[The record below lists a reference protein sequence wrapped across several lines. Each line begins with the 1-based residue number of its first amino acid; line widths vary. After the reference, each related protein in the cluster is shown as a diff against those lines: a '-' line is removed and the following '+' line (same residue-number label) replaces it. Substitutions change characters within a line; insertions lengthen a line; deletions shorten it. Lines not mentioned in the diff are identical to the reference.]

1 MSENIAQPATTL
13 NFKIILGTILIFLVV
28 LFAPFAIHFDL
39 GPGPNSI
46 EAVVWQYIESSWQ
59 VGFWF
64 QNPFRYFDSI
74 IIRVLFPLQFLR
86 YCLGKSSRKVT
97 LLAAAYSELHVA
109 LLSLPVY
116 ISWFFGL
123 GPFLSP
129 DGHPIR
135 PVFLPL
141 PILFLLV
148 AFVMFID
155 RRRTEEKT
163 K

>member
-1 MSENIAQPATTL
+1 LTNDLVNSSEHNYL
-13 NFKIILGTILIFLVV
+13 GIILTMILVILIV

-46 EAVVWQYIESSWQ
+46 EAVVWQYIESAWQ

-74 IIRVLFPLQFLR
+74 VIRLLLPLQFLR
-86 YCLGKSSRKVT
+86 YCLGKSSRKMT

-109 LLSLPVY
+109 LVSLPVY
-116 ISWFFGL
+116 ISWYFGL

-129 DGHPIR
+129 DGDPVK

-148 AFVMFID
+148 ACVIFID
-155 RRRTEEKT
+155 RRRSM
-163 K
+163 